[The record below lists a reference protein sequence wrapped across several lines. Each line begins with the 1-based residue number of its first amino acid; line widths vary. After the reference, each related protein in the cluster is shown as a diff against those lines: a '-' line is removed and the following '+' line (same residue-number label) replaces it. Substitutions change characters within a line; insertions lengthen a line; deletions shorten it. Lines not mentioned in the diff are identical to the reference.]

1 MSDGLRRIDARTWI
15 YNETIDEHHVGGCAF
30 YLADGYVV
38 IQSLKVPEDVRQRG
52 FGRRI
57 LNNALKILTA
67 AHPEKDIYIAA
78 LPYGTT
84 CTTQEQ
90 LIRFYESEGFVR
102 SPNHPYELVIKRKN
116 TK

>member
-15 YNETIDEHHVGGCAF
+15 YNETIDAHHVGGCAF

-38 IQSLKVPEDVRQRG
+38 IQSLKVPEDVRKRG

-57 LNNALKILTA
+57 LRNALRMMDER
-67 AHPEKDIYIAA
+67 HPEKDIYIGA
-78 LPYGTT
+78 LPYGEY
-84 CTTQEQ
+84 CMTQDR
-90 LIRFYESEGFVR
+90 LIHFYESEGFVR
-102 SPNHPYELVIKRKN
+102 FPGHPYELVIKRKN